1 MGNNQSVLEN
11 PEQSIHLTDNQLN
24 QILDTLKRPT
34 VNSLLS
40 LLKSPQLSLFQR
52 IDQQQ
57 RDTLEITL
65 NTSLD
70 LFASR
75 RTFKEINFELFNI
88 LMVAVAFV
96 KGLTVCQMIET
107 YYNILF
113 NAECQKQRYE
123 KGEDAIEKIVLLFI
137 SLKSI
142 IQSNIII
149 TLEES
154 FKTIIKPSLPQQP
167 LIVSTKCLI
176 SITDDFIKNINDIL
190 KESLKL
196 SLTDKWNINSVV
208 KAIHSLSEF
217 ENSEHFEIVKTS
229 QLFKEYGD
237 TKSKLISKYMKVEEE
252 HLEFIITSISQHLSE
267 INYLQQI
274 DEFFFSVSSI
284 LNNGL
289 LSNNSM
295 IIQTF
300 IHSCEIYIS
309 SFYITLKK
317 INLESI
323 QQINSLVQFNNN
335 LSLIITTTAQS
346 IQLINERYHL
356 NLSYELLGY
365 HKNLEQSSSLL
376 HETIKKYILT
386 FNDLFKQPLKSVEE
400 INYKVEPT
408 DDLTKNIYSMEL
420 FIQKIKEIVDTKID
434 GLEKQTQKN
443 IVSGCT
449 DYIVKQLEFLV
460 RKKTFTQFGAC
471 EFMKDLQQI
480 QSLFKS
486 YGVPL
491 QCFEKLKQTST
502 VLCLDQ
508 IEDIT
513 KYCSVKGWKL
523 SSLEIKLI
531 MTLRVDFSKQKI
543 RSLQL

>member
-11 PEQSIHLTDNQLN
+11 PEQSILLTDNQLN

-34 VNSLLS
+34 VNSLLA

-57 RDTLEITL
+57 RDTLEITV

-88 LMVAVAFV
+88 LVVAVAFV

-123 KGEDAIEKIVLLFI
+123 KGEEAIEKIVQLFI

-167 LIVSTKCLI
+167 LIVSTKCLS

-267 INYLQQI
+267 LNYLQQI

-309 SFYITLKK
+309 SFYIVCYFV
-317 INLESI
+317 
-323 QQINSLVQFNNN
+323 NSLLPFLYSFLFR
-335 LSLIITTTAQS
+335 LS
-346 IQLINERYHL
+346 
-356 NLSYELLGY
+356 
-365 HKNLEQSSSLL
+365 K
-376 HETIKKYILT
+376 
-386 FNDLFKQPLKSVEE
+386 
-400 INYKVEPT
+400 
-408 DDLTKNIYSMEL
+408 
-420 FIQKIKEIVDTKID
+420 
-434 GLEKQTQKN
+434 
-443 IVSGCT
+443 
-449 DYIVKQLEFLV
+449 
-460 RKKTFTQFGAC
+460 
-471 EFMKDLQQI
+471 
-480 QSLFKS
+480 
-486 YGVPL
+486 
-491 QCFEKLKQTST
+491 
-502 VLCLDQ
+502 
-508 IEDIT
+508 
-513 KYCSVKGWKL
+513 
-523 SSLEIKLI
+523 KLI
-531 MTLRVDFSKQKI
+531 
-543 RSLQL
+543 